1 MDTTMTT
8 QNTQEL
14 NLSEQL
20 RVQQMYDFLQAAVH
34 DLKNPLTTI
43 PVRADLIKLKKND
56 PDMVDKMCDQIKTA
70 SLSMVRII
78 DELLQMGTMEA
89 GKVNLMLIK
98 LPLVDLVKQVIS
110 MNFPL
115 AERKEQTL
123 RLETEIDPYVQADE
137 NKLTEVLDNLINN
150 AIKYSPEG
158 TTIHVSLTETGGKV
172 SVAVKD
178 EGPGFTEEDKN
189 RLFQRFTRLSAQPT
203 GGENSTGLGLSIAK
217 GLVEAHGGR
226 LIADS
231 EGKGATFT
239 VELPVRY

>member
-1 MDTTMTT
+1 MATQMTT
-8 QNTQEL
+8 PSNPEL
-14 NLSEQL
+14 NLTEQL
-20 RVQQMYDFLQAAVH
+20 RVQQMYDFLHAAVH

-43 PVRADLIKLKKND
+43 PVRADLIKLKKDD
-56 PDMVDKMCDQIKTA
+56 PDMIDKMCDQIKTA

-98 LPLVDLVKQVIS
+98 LPLVDLVKQVIA

-115 AERKEQTL
+115 ADRKNQTISFTA
-123 RLETEIDPYVQADE
+123 EVDPYVQADE
-137 NKLTEVLDNLINN
+137 NKLTEVFDNLINN

-158 TTIHVSLTETGGKV
+158 AAITVSMCLKADQVAV
-172 SVAVKD
+172 SVQD
-178 EGPGFTEEDKN
+178 EGPGFTEEDKQL
-189 RLFQRFTRLSAQPT
+189 LFQRFTRLSAQPT

-217 GLVEAHGGR
+217 GLVEAHGGK
-226 LIADS
+226 LFAES

-239 VELPVRY
+239 VELPVRR